1 MFLNQ
6 SLLLATIERFTSR
19 KREIICLKTIS
30 RIKILIDSSN
40 MSKLMLDADLA
51 IGAGGSTSW
60 ERCCL
65 SVTAFIFLIDE
76 NQRMIVQ
83 QLVKFGSVKLIENI
97 KSIKINL
104 DDIQN
109 DMSLWASMI
118 RKSKNICDGLGT
130 ERARNYVI

>member
-1 MFLNQ
+1 LTDLN
-6 SLLLATIERFTSR
+6 
-19 KREIICLKTIS
+19 
-30 RIKILIDSSN
+30 N
-40 MSKLMLDADLA
+40 MAELMLDADLA

-65 SVTAFIFLIDE
+65 SLPVFIFLIDE
-76 NQRMIVQ
+76 NQRMIAQ

-97 KSIKINL
+97 KSIKNNL

-109 DMSLWASMI
+109 DMSLWTSMT
-118 RKSKNICDGLGT
+118 RKSKNICDGLGA

>member
-1 MFLNQ
+1 M
-6 SLLLATIERFTSR
+6 AE
-19 KREIICLKTIS
+19 
-30 RIKILIDSSN
+30 
-40 MSKLMLDADLA
+40 LMLDADLA

-65 SVTAFIFLIDE
+65 SLPAFIFLIDE

-97 KSIKINL
+97 KSIKNNL

-109 DMSLWASMI
+109 DMSLWTSMI
-118 RKSKNICDGLGT
+118 RKSKNICDGLGA